1 MSCSN
6 QLFELYKL
14 LCEYFCSSIVVWEAL
29 VEGGGKGRSVTSG
42 WGRSSSAGLDWL
54 SLDHHRDGNIVV
66 VRGVLLFVSLLSSDG
81 VEGVVSNDL
90 SEGLESDALDLIQG
104 IGW

>member
-1 MSCSN
+1 
-6 QLFELYKL
+6 LVELSRL
-14 LCEYFCSSIVVWEAL
+14 ITEYFRCSIVVWEAL
-29 VEGGGKGRSVTSG
+29 VEGGGKGCGMSG
-42 WGRSSSAGLDWL
+42 SWGSGGLDWL
-54 SLDHHRDGNIVV
+54 SLDHHRDSNIVV

-104 IGW
+104 MGW